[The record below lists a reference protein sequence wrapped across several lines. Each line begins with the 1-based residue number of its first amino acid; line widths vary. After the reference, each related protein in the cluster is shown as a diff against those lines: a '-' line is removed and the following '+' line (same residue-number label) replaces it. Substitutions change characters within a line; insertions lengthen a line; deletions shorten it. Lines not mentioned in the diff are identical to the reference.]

1 MVRVWQGC
9 DRSVLTLLL
18 LRVVGV
24 SSGEGV
30 AGVWPLSTYVI
41 VAQSGRG

>member
-1 MVRVWQGC
+1 MWQGC

-18 LRVVGV
+18 LSVVGV

-30 AGVWPLSTYVI
+30 VGVWPLSFNVLTSAGVF
-41 VAQSGRG
+41 

>member
-1 MVRVWQGC
+1 MWQGC
-9 DRSVLTLLL
+9 GRSVLTLLL

-30 AGVWPLSTYVI
+30 AGVSSGEGVVGVSSGEG
-41 VAQSGRG
+41 VAGV